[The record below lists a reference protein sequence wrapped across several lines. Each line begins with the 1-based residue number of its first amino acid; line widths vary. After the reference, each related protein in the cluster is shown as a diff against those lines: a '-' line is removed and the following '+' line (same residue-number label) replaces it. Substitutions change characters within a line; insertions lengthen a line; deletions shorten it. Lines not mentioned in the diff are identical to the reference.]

1 MSQFN
6 GFKSAFQNHMTRQLD
21 SMTRLLVLVSA
32 VISIAGCAMAPA
44 PIEQAEFNRDVAADR
59 RAAEA
64 ISAPIAGPLS
74 IEEAV
79 ARALKFNLERRARM
93 LEEAVALG
101 QFESGRYDMLPR
113 LVAQAGYRTRSE
125 DLVTRSKDSVTGQP
139 SLANPFISSDRTTHY
154 TDLGL
159 TWSLLDFGTSYFNSK
174 QNADRVMV
182 AAERRR
188 RAMHQLM
195 QDVRSAF
202 WRTVAAQRLEG
213 QVRDAVRLA
222 EEALEDAKRV
232 ENERV
237 RAPIDSLRFQRQLL
251 ENLRLLETAQ
261 QELATARV
269 DLLNLINAP
278 LGTALK
284 VIEPAEGL
292 GRKVLEVPT
301 DRLERIA
308 VERNAELL
316 EQFYNS
322 RIAVEETRKVL
333 TRLFPN
339 LSFSYN
345 VKYDSNSYLVHRD
358 WNEAGLSLSYNLL
371 NLMSGPAQMKLA
383 EAGVALANQ
392 RRMATQMVTLAQVH
406 LARIR
411 YDNSLVQV
419 GRAQAI
425 AAIDDR
431 IARITADREAAQ
443 ASSKLEAV
451 ANRTSS
457 ILALSRLFQ
466 AMSDAYVAASR
477 LQATLGLE
485 PDFES
490 MQDIPLDRLTA
501 LVRESDRSWREGR
514 LPGDPGSGFR
524 AAREPE
530 PGELRATWSLNSRE
544 SMLGQGMDDKD
555 APQPKAPAGHP
566 GAADAAAIELRPSE
580 VIAVARSSSTPE

>member
-1 MSQFN
+1 MTKQF
-6 GFKSAFQNHMTRQLD
+6 GSPAT
-21 SMTRLLVLVSA
+21 LLSLVCTL
-32 VISIAGCAMAPA
+32 VSIAGCAVSPT
-44 PIEQAEFNRDVAADR
+44 PIKQADFIRDVVADR

-64 ISAPIAGPLS
+64 ISEPITGPLS
-74 IEEAV
+74 IEDAV
-79 ARALKFNLERRARM
+79 ARALKFNLERRVRM

-113 LVAQAGYRTRSE
+113 LVAQAGYRSRSE
-125 DLVTRSKDSVTGQP
+125 DLVTRSKDSVTGLP
-139 SLANPFISSDRTTHY
+139 SLANPAISSDRSSGY

-159 TWSLLDFGTSYFNSK
+159 TWTMLDFGISYFNSK

-202 WRTVAAQRLEG
+202 WRTLAAQRLEG
-213 QVRDAVRLA
+213 QVRDAVKLA
-222 EEALEDAKRV
+222 EEALEDARKV

-278 LGTALK
+278 LGTALT
-284 VIEPAEGL
+284 VVQPAEGL
-292 GRKVLEVPT
+292 GRKVLELPAEQ
-301 DRLERIA
+301 LERVAI
-308 VERNAELL
+308 ERNAELL

-322 RIAVEETRKVL
+322 RIAVDETRKVL

-339 LSFSYN
+339 LSLNFN

-392 RRMATQMVTLAQVH
+392 RRMATQMATLAQLH

-411 YDNSLVQV
+411 YDNSLIQV

-425 AAIDDR
+425 AAIDER
-431 IARITADREAAQ
+431 IARIASDREAAQ
-443 ASSKLEAV
+443 AGSKLEAV

-514 LPGDPGSGFR
+514 LPGDPGAGFR
-524 AAREPE
+524 GARESQPL
-530 PGELRATWSLNSRE
+530 ELRVTVSLNSRE
-544 SMLGQGMDDKD
+544 PTPEL
-555 APQPKAPAGHP
+555 APVPAGKSGLPATEGHP
-566 GAADAAAIELRPSE
+566 GKRGAAGMNLLVSE
-580 VIAVARSSSTPE
+580 VIAVALRPLALE

>member
-1 MSQFN
+1 MPKVPFVRASSF
-6 GFKSAFQNHMTRQLD
+6 
-21 SMTRLLVLVSA
+21 LLVNVLILV
-32 VISIAGCAMAPA
+32 AGCAVSPV
-44 PIEQAEFNRDVAADR
+44 PLENAEFIRDVAADR
-59 RAAEA
+59 RAAES
-64 ISAPIAGPLS
+64 ISAPITGPLS

-101 QFESGRYDMLPR
+101 QFEAGRYDMLPR
-113 LVAQAGYRTRSE
+113 IVAQAGYRTRSE
-125 DLVTRSKDSVTGQP
+125 DLVTRSKDSVTGLP
-139 SLANPFISSDRTTHY
+139 SLANPFISSDRATNY

-159 TWSLLDFGTSYFNSK
+159 TWTLLDFGTSYFNSK
-174 QNADRVMV
+174 QNADRIMV
-182 AAERRR
+182 ATERRR

-213 QVRDAVRLA
+213 QVRSAVRLA

-232 ENERV
+232 ESERV

-261 QELATARV
+261 QELATARI
-269 DLLNLINAP
+269 DLLSLINAP
-278 LGTALK
+278 LGTVLT
-284 VIEPAEGL
+284 VIEPAEAL

-301 DRLERIA
+301 ERLERIA
-308 VERNAELL
+308 VERNADLL

-322 RIAVEETRKVL
+322 RIAVEETRKVM

-345 VKYDSNSYLVHRD
+345 VKYDSNSYLVHRN

-371 NLMSGPAQMKLA
+371 NLMSGPAQIKLA
-383 EAGVALANQ
+383 EAGVDLANQ
-392 RRMATQMVTLAQVH
+392 RRMATQMVTLAQLH

-419 GRAQAI
+419 GRAQSI

-443 ASSKLEAV
+443 ASSKLEVV

-490 MQDIPLDRLTA
+490 MQDVPLDRLTA

-524 AAREPE
+524 AVRDPESGEPRAASPIDSQE
-530 PGELRATWSLNSRE
+530 FALRLSADDKSVVHSKVVAGGSGATETAVVNLRPGELIVTS
-544 SMLGQGMDDKD
+544 
-555 APQPKAPAGHP
+555 
-566 GAADAAAIELRPSE
+566 
-580 VIAVARSSSTPE
+580 RSSSTPE